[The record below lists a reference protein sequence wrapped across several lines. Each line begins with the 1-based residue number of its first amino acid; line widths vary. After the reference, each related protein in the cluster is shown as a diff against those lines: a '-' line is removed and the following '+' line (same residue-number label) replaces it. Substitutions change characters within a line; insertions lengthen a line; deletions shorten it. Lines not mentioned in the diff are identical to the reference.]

1 VRKLSKQVSLGID
14 VGSVTTKV
22 IFVDENDE
30 IIEGLYIRT
39 KGNPIDTIKYGMI
52 EAHNAITAKFG
63 DIEVVAVG
71 TTGSGRQLA
80 GIVVGADLVKNEI
93 SAHAYAAIHEVPDV
107 STIFEIGGQDSKI
120 IFIRNGAVTDFAMNT
135 VCAAGTGSFLDHQAE
150 RIGIDIEK
158 FGDYSIRA
166 SNPVRIAGR
175 CTVFAESDMIHKQQ
189 MGATSEDIIAGL
201 SESLVRN
208 YLNNLARGKEL
219 LPQFVFQ
226 GGVSE
231 NIGIVKAFEEIIGSK
246 VIVPKNN
253 KLMGAWGVA
262 MLAKRELS
270 ITGHKTNFKGFKI
283 TEVEHKTRV
292 FYCDGCANNCEVY
305 EVIENGETIAYWGD
319 RCGKWSN
326 KITSKVRKA
335 DRSERRSPEGG
346 TPLKMKSDN

>member
-1 VRKLSKQVSLGID
+1 MSKQVSLGID

-39 KGNPIDTIKYGMI
+39 KGNPIDTIKAGMV
-52 EAHNAITAKFG
+52 EVYNAIASKYG
-63 DIEVVAVG
+63 EIEVVAVG

-80 GIVVGADLVKNEI
+80 GIVVGADLIKNEI

-150 RIGIDIEK
+150 RIGIEIEK
-158 FGDYSIRA
+158 FGEYALRSE
-166 SNPVRIAGR
+166 SPVRIAGR
-175 CTVFAESDMIHKQQ
+175 CTVFAESDMVHKQQ
-189 MGATSEDIIAGL
+189 MGATPEDIIAGL
-201 SESLVRN
+201 AESLVRN

-219 LPQFVFQ
+219 LPKFVFQ

-231 NIGIVKAFEEIIGSK
+231 NVGIVKAFEKAVGAE
-246 VIVPKNN
+246 VFVPKNN

-262 MLAKRELS
+262 MLAKRELN
-270 ITGHKTNFKGFKI
+270 INGQKTNFKGFKI
-283 TEVEHKTRV
+283 TELEHKTRV

-326 KITSKVRKA
+326 RIASKIRKNENIERKA
-335 DRSERRSPEGG
+335 SEETQLTHG
-346 TPLKMKSDN
+346 L

>member
-1 VRKLSKQVSLGID
+1 MAKKLALGID

-22 IFVDENDE
+22 VFIDENDE
-30 IIEGLYIRT
+30 VVEGLYLRT
-39 KGNPIDTIKYGMI
+39 TGSPIITIKKGMAEAYDYMFKKYG
-52 EAHNAITAKFG
+52 
-63 DIEVVAVG
+63 DVEVIAVG

-80 GIVVGADLVKNEI
+80 GVIVGADMVKNEI

-120 IFIRNGAVTDFAMNT
+120 IFIRNGAVVDFAMNT

-150 RIGIDIEK
+150 RIGVPIEK
-158 FGDYSIRA
+158 FGEYALRSE
-166 SNPVRIAGR
+166 SPVRIAGR

-219 LPQFVFQ
+219 LPRFVFQ

-231 NIGIVKAFEEIIGSK
+231 NIGIVKAFERAVGHE
-246 VIVPKNN
+246 VTVPKNN
-253 KLMGAWGVA
+253 KIMGAWGVA
-262 MLAKRELS
+262 MLAKREIE
-270 ITGHKTNFKGFKI
+270 ITGRQTNFKGFKV
-283 TEVEHKTRV
+283 TELKHETRV

-305 EVIENGETIAYWGD
+305 EVMENGETIAYWGD
-319 RCGKWSN
+319 RCGRWSN
-326 KITSKVRKA
+326 KLTSKVRVN
-335 DRSERRSPEGG
+335 RS
-346 TPLKMKSDN
+346 KV

>member
-1 VRKLSKQVSLGID
+1 MTKKVALGID

-22 IFVDENDE
+22 VFIDENDE
-30 IIEGLYIRT
+30 VLEGLYLRT
-39 KGNPIDTIKYGMI
+39 RGNPIDIIKNGMI
-52 EAHNAITAKFG
+52 EAHNTIRNKYG
-63 DIEVVAVG
+63 DVDIMAVG

-80 GIVVGADLVKNEI
+80 GVVVGADLIKNEI

-120 IFIRNGAVTDFAMNT
+120 IFIRNGAVVDFAMNT

-150 RIGIDIEK
+150 RIGISIES
-158 FGDYSIRA
+158 FGDYALRA
-166 SNPVRIAGR
+166 ENPVRIAGR

-189 MGATSEDIIAGL
+189 MGATPEDIVAGL

-219 LPQFVFQ
+219 TPKFVFQ

-231 NIGIVKAFEEIIGSK
+231 NFGIVKAFENAIGHE
-246 VIVPKNN
+246 VFVPENN
-253 KLMGAWGVA
+253 KIMGAWGVA
-262 MLAKRELS
+262 MLAKREIE
-270 ITGHKTNFKGFKI
+270 ITGKRTNFKGFGV
-283 TEVEHKTRV
+283 TEFNHKTRV

-326 KITSKVRKA
+326 RIIAKVKSKA
-335 DRSERRSPEGG
+335 GNG
-346 TPLKMKSDN
+346 

>member
-1 VRKLSKQVSLGID
+1 MAKKLALGID

-22 IFVDENDE
+22 VFIDENDE
-30 IIEGLYIRT
+30 VVEGLYLRT
-39 KGNPIDTIKYGMI
+39 TGSPIITIKKGMTQAYDYITKKYG
-52 EAHNAITAKFG
+52 
-63 DIEVVAVG
+63 DVEVIAVG

-80 GIVVGADLVKNEI
+80 GVIVGADMVKNEI
-93 SAHAYAAIHEVPDV
+93 SAHAYAAIREVPDA
-107 STIFEIGGQDSKI
+107 STIFEMGGQDSKI
-120 IFIRNGAVTDFAMNT
+120 IFIRNGAVVDFAMNT

-150 RIGIDIEK
+150 RIGVPIEK
-158 FGDYSIRA
+158 FGEYAIR
-166 SNPVRIAGR
+166 SKSPVRIAGR

-219 LPQFVFQ
+219 LPKFVFQ

-231 NIGIVKAFEEIIGSK
+231 NIGIVKAFERAVGQE

-253 KLMGAWGVA
+253 KIMGAWGVA
-262 MLAKRELS
+262 MLAKREIE
-270 ITGHKTNFKGFKI
+270 ITGRQTNFKGFKI
-283 TEVEHKTRV
+283 TELKHDTRV

-319 RCGKWSN
+319 RCGRWSN
-326 KITSKVRKA
+326 RLTSKVKVN
-335 DRSERRSPEGG
+335 
-346 TPLKMKSDN
+346 KK

>member
-1 VRKLSKQVSLGID
+1 MSKQVALGID

-22 IFVDENDE
+22 IFIDENDE

-39 KGNPIDTIKYGMI
+39 KGNPIDTIKAGMI
-52 EAHNAITAKFG
+52 EAYNVITSKFG
-63 DIEVVAVG
+63 DIEVIAVG

-80 GIVVGADLVKNEI
+80 GVVVGADIIKNEI

-150 RIGIDIEK
+150 RIGVSIEK
-158 FGDYSIRA
+158 FGEYALRA
-166 SNPVRIAGR
+166 TNPVRIAGR

-189 MGATSEDIIAGL
+189 MGATAEDIIAGL

-219 LPQFVFQ
+219 LPKFVFQ

-231 NIGIVKAFEEIIGSK
+231 NIGIVKAFENAIGAE

-262 MLAKRELS
+262 MLAKREVK
-270 ITGHKTNFKGFKI
+270 ITGQKTNFKGFKV
-283 TEVEHKTRV
+283 TELEHKTRV

-326 KITSKVRKA
+326 RLTSKVRRNERA
-335 DRSERRSPEGG
+335 DRRQTEEIS
-346 TPLKMKSDN
+346 SDK